1 MWEYALMALIG
12 FGSGFF
18 GFYLASRRLV
28 NSDFF
33 MDILDDL
40 FDEAMNNEN
49 FQKRIYVIGALLGNG
64 IKQGIGLTPSRGKMK
79 FQDILT
85 QAIAGMI
92 LPKITGAIE
101 GTKLPWET
109 G

>member
-1 MWEYALMALIG
+1 MWEYALMGLIG

-18 GFYLASRRLV
+18 GMYIASKHLV
-28 NSDFF
+28 NSHFF
-33 MDILDDL
+33 MQILDDL
-40 FDEAMNNEN
+40 FDEAMNNEV

-64 IKQGIGLTPSRGKMK
+64 IKQGVGLSPSRGKMK
-79 FQDILT
+79 FQDIIT

-92 LPKITGAIE
+92 LPKITGAAE
-101 GTKLPWET
+101 GKLPWET